1 MTIAR
6 GQLIDVSVTRWYH
19 CMSRCV
25 RGALLLCEGPS
36 DRKEWIENRI
46 EELAQIFALGV
57 GGFSVMDNHL
67 HLLLRLE
74 PEVAA
79 GWSDDDV
86 VRRWGRLFPQRDK
99 KSRAST
105 DFRGMGSRPAR
116 GRSVGGA
123 SSRAATKH
131 QLVYEMPEG
140 TALKASQPRGSMSR
154 GVFSGAVQERGDS
167 R

>member
-6 GQLIDVSVTRWYH
+6 RQVIDVSVTRWYH

-25 RGALLLCEGPS
+25 RGASLLCDGPS
-36 DRKEWIENRI
+36 DRKAWIENRI

-86 VRRWGRLFPQRDK
+86 VRRWGRLFPQRNK

-116 GRSVGGA
+116 GRSVGGEGP
-123 SSRAATKH
+123 RAVAEH
-131 QLVYEMPEG
+131 RLVHEVPE
-140 TALKASQPRGSMSR
+140 ALNLERSEAND
-154 GVFSGAVQERGDS
+154 SGEFDDDPKG
-167 R
+167 

>member
-99 KSRAST
+99 NREPLPIS
-105 DFRGMGSRPAR
+105 F
-116 GRSVGGA
+116 
-123 SSRAATKH
+123 AT
-131 QLVYEMPEG
+131 
-140 TALKASQPRGSMSR
+140 
-154 GVFSGAVQERGDS
+154 
-167 R
+167 